1 MKKVAVIFGGKSTE
15 YEVSLKSARAVIDA
29 LDHEKYQILQI
40 CITEKGEWRL
50 LSGDYVIDTSSE
62 RWLRASTQIQPV
74 ISETSKGLYDRDQ
87 MEFHVP
93 DLIFPV
99 IHGQQGEDGILQGV
113 LEMMEIPYIGCDIT
127 SSAICFNKKLTHQ
140 LAGVNGVQATPSITL
155 TKPEFPEAFIDQNG
169 YPVFVKPLRGGS
181 SIGIS
186 KAQTKEELI
195 SAIEEAFRYDRII
208 TIEKAVEGIEVG
220 CGILE
225 QNGER
230 IIGSVDEIELQS
242 GFFDYHEKYHLEQ
255 AEIHQ
260 PARVADEVKRQ
271 VAEMAE
277 RLFVAFG
284 CQDLARIDFFIDRTG
299 AIYLN
304 EINTMPGFTGQ
315 SRFPRM
321 FAELGIDYAALIEIL
336 LQNHLRSEE

>member
-1 MKKVAVIFGGKSTE
+1 MKKIAVIFGGKSTE

-29 LDHEKYQILQI
+29 MDHEKYQILQI
-40 CITEKGEWRL
+40 CITQKGEWRL
-50 LSGDYVIDTSSE
+50 LSGDYVIDGKSE
-62 RWLRASTQIQPV
+62 RWLQTSTHIQPV
-74 ISETSKGLYDRDQ
+74 ISEASKGLYDRDQ

-113 LEMMEIPYIGCDIT
+113 LEMLEIPYVGCDVT

-140 LAGVNGVQATPSITL
+140 LAATSGVQATPAVTL
-155 TKPEFPEAFIDQNG
+155 TKQEIPEVFIARYG

-186 KAQTKEELI
+186 KAHTEEELRE
-195 SAIEEAFRYDRII
+195 AMEEAFRYDRII
-208 TIEKAVEGIEVG
+208 TIEKAVDGIEIG

-225 QNGER
+225 QQGER
-230 IIGSVDEIELQS
+230 IIGSVDEIELQA

-260 PARVADEVKRQ
+260 PARVSDAVKRQ
-271 VAEMAE
+271 VAELAE
-277 RLFVAFG
+277 RLFVSFG
-284 CQDLARIDFFIDRTG
+284 CRDLARVDFFLDKTG
-299 AIYLN
+299 EIYLN

-321 FAELGIDYAALIEIL
+321 FAELGIDYTALIELL
-336 LQNHLRSEE
+336 LQNYLGSED